1 VLSGTGVLR
10 VFCIPRAQ
18 EFLEQILNTSFV
30 DDYITYNTYTENE
43 PLLLGTTSIKASA
56 LIGGRLFEAEG
67 STKTMARINIAEII
81 LHEMIRR
88 QDPLLK
94 TLDPFSSVNFEE
106 EPIKEAAS
114 SSGHQSNTRFQ
125 FTAFYL
131 TSRAGIYSLRKGLKI
146 TTTREEIIP
155 ICSFKQKITSRRK
168 SLQFTAS
175 F

>member
-10 VFCIPRAQ
+10 VFCIPRAR
-18 EFLEQILNTSFV
+18 EFLEKILNTSFV
-30 DDYITYNTYTENE
+30 DDYITYNTHTENE

-67 STKTMARINIAEII
+67 STKKMARINCAEII

-106 EPIKEAAS
+106 EPIEEGAS

-125 FTAFYL
+125 FTAYYL
-131 TSRAGIYSLRKGLKI
+131 KARRGVYCLRGGLQI
-146 TTTREEIIP
+146 TTTSEDIIQ
-155 ICSFKQKITSRRK
+155 IRSFTNKFTARCK
-168 SLQFTAS
+168 SLQF
-175 F
+175 

>member
-30 DDYITYNTYTENE
+30 DDYITYNTHTENE
-43 PLLLGTTSIKASA
+43 PRLLLGTTSVKASA

-81 LHEMIRR
+81 IHEMIRR

-106 EPIKEAAS
+106 EHIEEAAS
-114 SSGHQSNTRFQ
+114 SSSHQSNTRFQ
-125 FTAFYL
+125 FTAYYL
-131 TSRAGIYSLRKGLKI
+131 KARRGVYCLREGLI
-146 TTTREEIIP
+146 ISTTIEDIIP
-155 ICSFKQKITSRRK
+155 IRRFTKKFTARCK
-168 SLQFTAS
+168 SLQF
-175 F
+175 